1 MPYCFDIG
9 GTNIRFGM
17 PEANGDVPVISS
29 VPTPTH
35 SLARFVEAIAD
46 LIDQQGRGRHNS
58 IAISLTGVVHPETNK
73 VRVANIPAI
82 NGVDIASELTK
93 KTGLPAVVAN
103 DADCLAL
110 AEARVGVAKGA
121 GNVFAIVLGTGVG
134 GGLVLGGNL
143 VVGRNGATGEWGHG
157 PVVDPTANGI
167 VKSIGQFE
175 CGCGQVGCLDTV
187 GGARGLERIHRSLHG
202 ANLASEQIVNMWLD
216 GDINANKTI
225 VVWSEM
231 LAGPLAM
238 IVNLLGPDV
247 VPVGGGLSNASELIA
262 LLDEKVRKRC
272 LFPAEQPLVI
282 PARFTKNAGL
292 VGAAQLDIPSI
303 KGVA

>member
-17 PEANGDVPVISS
+17 PEANGDVPVIAS

-35 SLARFVEAIAD
+35 SLARFVEVIAD

-73 VRVANIPAI
+73 VRVANIPTI

-157 PVVDPTANGI
+157 PVVDPTASGI
-167 VKSIGQFE
+167 VKSIGRFE